1 MNTPSKQ
8 LNTNIMRK
16 SNAVY
21 ILLAVALLSGCMS
34 SDQKK
39 EDARN
44 KTQVALENL
53 NTAQNNENK
62 VAQNA
67 ATEDELKTFKLESE
81 LKIKNNEVSI
91 AKLKLKMNKPG
102 SALDEVYARR
112 IDSLQLKNQN
122 LKTRMGNYEKT
133 HTDWGK
139 FKSDFNRD
147 LNQLGKTINTL
158 TEDHSK

>member
-1 MNTPSKQ
+1 MNRLKAIG
-8 LNTNIMRK
+8 L
-16 SNAVY
+16 
-21 ILLAVALLSGCMS
+21 LLALVLLNSCMS
-34 SDQKK
+34 NDQKK

-44 KTQVALENL
+44 KTQTALENL

-62 VAQNA
+62 VTQKVAS
-67 ATEDELKTFKLESE
+67 EEEFKTFKLESE
-81 LKIKNNEVSI
+81 LKIKNNEVGI

-122 LKTRMGNYEKT
+122 LKTRIGNYEKT

-139 FKSDFNRD
+139 FKSDFNRE
-147 LNQLGKTINTL
+147 LNQLGKTLKSL
-158 TEDHSK
+158 TDEHIK

>member
-1 MNTPSKQ
+1 
-8 LNTNIMRK
+8 MRK
-16 SNAVY
+16 SNVVYTLLTVAV
-21 ILLAVALLSGCMS
+21 LSGCMS

-39 EDARN
+39 EAAEN
-44 KTQVALENL
+44 KTRAAVENL
-53 NTAQNNENK
+53 NEAQINENN
-62 VAQNA
+62 VAQKA
-67 ATEDELKTFKLESE
+67 ATEAELKTFKLESE
-81 LKIKNNEVSI
+81 LIIKKNEVSI
-91 AKLKLKMNKPG
+91 ARLKLKMNKTG

-122 LKTRMGNYEKT
+122 LKTRIGNYEKT

-147 LNQLGKTINTL
+147 LNQLGKTINSL

>member
-1 MNTPSKQ
+1 MKNSKV
-8 LNTNIMRK
+8 IGMF
-16 SNAVY
+16 
-21 ILLAVALLSGCMS
+21 LALALLSSCMS
-34 SDQKK
+34 NDQKK

-44 KTQVALENL
+44 KTQTALENL

-62 VAQNA
+62 VAQKV
-67 ATEDELKTFKLESE
+67 ATEEELKTFKLESE

-91 AKLKLKMNKPG
+91 TKLKLKMNKPG

-122 LKTRMGNYEKT
+122 LKTRMGNYEKI

-147 LNQLGKTINTL
+147 LNQLGKTLNSL
-158 TEDHSK
+158 TDEHIKK

>member
-1 MNTPSKQ
+1 MKNSKV
-8 LNTNIMRK
+8 IGMF
-16 SNAVY
+16 
-21 ILLAVALLSGCMS
+21 LALALLSSCMS
-34 SDQKK
+34 NDQKK

-44 KTQVALENL
+44 KTQTALENL

-62 VAQNA
+62 VAQKV
-67 ATEDELKTFKLESE
+67 ATEEELKTFKLESE

-91 AKLKLKMNKPG
+91 TKLKLKMNKPG

-112 IDSLQLKNQN
+112 IDSLQLKNHN
-122 LKTRMGNYEKT
+122 LKTRMGNYEKI

-147 LNQLGKTINTL
+147 LNQLGKTLNSL
-158 TEDHSK
+158 TDEHIKK

>member
-1 MNTPSKQ
+1 
-8 LNTNIMRK
+8 MRK
-16 SNAVY
+16 SNVFFT
-21 ILLAVALLSGCMS
+21 ILIVALISSCMS

-39 EDARN
+39 ENAQNR
-44 KTQVALENL
+44 TEAAQENL
-53 NTAQNNENK
+53 NAAQSNETL
-62 VAQNA
+62 VAQKA

-91 AKLKLKMNKPG
+91 AQLKLKMNKPG

-112 IDSLQLKNQN
+112 IDSLHIKNQN
-122 LKTRMGNYEKT
+122 LKTRMSDYEKT

-147 LNQLGKTINTL
+147 LNALGKTINNL
-158 TEDHSK
+158 TAHPKI

>member
-1 MNTPSKQ
+1 MENSKV
-8 LNTNIMRK
+8 IGMF
-16 SNAVY
+16 
-21 ILLAVALLSGCMS
+21 LALALLSSCMS
-34 SDQKK
+34 NDQKK

-44 KTQVALENL
+44 KTQTALENL

-62 VAQNA
+62 VTQKVAS
-67 ATEDELKTFKLESE
+67 EEEFKTFKLESE
-81 LKIKNNEVSI
+81 LKIKNNEVGI

-122 LKTRMGNYEKT
+122 LKTRIGNYEKT

-147 LNQLGKTINTL
+147 INQLGKTLKSL
-158 TEDHSK
+158 TDEHIKK

>member
-1 MNTPSKQ
+1 MNRLKAIG
-8 LNTNIMRK
+8 L
-16 SNAVY
+16 
-21 ILLAVALLSGCMS
+21 LLALVLLNSCMS
-34 SDQKK
+34 NDQKK

-44 KTQVALENL
+44 KTQTALENL

-62 VAQNA
+62 VAQKVA
-67 ATEDELKTFKLESE
+67 SEEELKTFKLESE

-102 SALDEVYARR
+102 SALDEVYASR

-122 LKTRMGNYEKT
+122 LKTRIGNYEKT

-147 LNQLGKTINTL
+147 LNELGKTLNNL
-158 TEDHSK
+158 TVGHNK

>member
-1 MNTPSKQ
+1 MKCPKV
-8 LNTNIMRK
+8 LG
-16 SNAVY
+16 
-21 ILLAVALLSGCMS
+21 LLFVLALFSSCMS
-34 SDQKK
+34 NDQKK
-39 EDARN
+39 ENARN
-44 KTQVALENL
+44 KTQTALENL

-62 VAQNA
+62 VAQKVA
-67 ATEDELKTFKLESE
+67 SEEELKTFKLESE

-122 LKTRMGNYEKT
+122 LKSRIGSYEKT

-147 LNQLGKTINTL
+147 LNQLGKTLNSL
-158 TEDHSK
+158 TEEHIKK

>member
-1 MNTPSKQ
+1 
-8 LNTNIMRK
+8 MRK

-21 ILLAVALLSGCMS
+21 MLLAVALLSGCMS

-62 VAQNA
+62 VAQKA

-122 LKTRMGNYEKT
+122 LKTRIGDYEKT

-158 TEDHSK
+158 TDDHSK

>member
-1 MNTPSKQ
+1 MK
-8 LNTNIMRK
+8 NIKDFLMFLGIVLF
-16 SNAVY
+16 S
-21 ILLAVALLSGCMS
+21 IS
-34 SDQKK
+34 SCTSTDQKK

-44 KTQVALENL
+44 KTQVALDNL
-53 NTAQNNENK
+53 NVAQNNENK
-62 VAQNA
+62 VAQKA

-91 AKLKLKMNKPG
+91 AKLKLKMNNKG

-112 IDSLQLKNQN
+112 IDSLEIKNRN
-122 LKTRMGNYEKT
+122 LKTRMSDYEKT

-147 LNQLGKTINTL
+147 LNQLGKTLNSL
-158 TEDHSK
+158 TEEHTK

>member
-1 MNTPSKQ
+1 MN
-8 LNTNIMRK
+8 K
-16 SNAVY
+16 SLVA
-21 ILLAVALLSGCMS
+21 ALLMSAVLSGGCMS

-44 KTQVALENL
+44 RVQTAEENL
-53 NTAQNNENK
+53 DKAQTNETA
-62 VAQNA
+62 VAQKA
-67 ATEDELKTFKLESE
+67 ATADELKTFKLESE
-81 LKIKNNEVSI
+81 LRIKNNEVSI
-91 AKLKLKMNKPG
+91 AELKLKMNKPG

-139 FKSDFNRD
+139 FKSEFNRD
-147 LNQLGKTINTL
+147 LDDLGKSLKSLRIV
-158 TEDHSK
+158 HAK

>member
-1 MNTPSKQ
+1 MF
-8 LNTNIMRK
+8 
-16 SNAVY
+16 
-21 ILLAVALLSGCMS
+21 LALALLSSCMS
-34 SDQKK
+34 NDQKK

-44 KTQVALENL
+44 KTQTALENL

-62 VAQNA
+62 VAQKV
-67 ATEDELKTFKLESE
+67 ATEEELKTFKLESE

-91 AKLKLKMNKPG
+91 TKLKLKMNKPG

-122 LKTRMGNYEKT
+122 LKTRMGNYEKI

-147 LNQLGKTINTL
+147 LNQLGKTLNSL
-158 TEDHSK
+158 TDEHIKK

>member
-1 MNTPSKQ
+1 MKNSKV
-8 LNTNIMRK
+8 IGMF
-16 SNAVY
+16 
-21 ILLAVALLSGCMS
+21 LALALLSSCMS
-34 SDQKK
+34 NDQKK

-44 KTQVALENL
+44 KTQTALENL

-62 VAQNA
+62 VAQKV
-67 ATEDELKTFKLESE
+67 ATEEELKTFKLESE

-91 AKLKLKMNKPG
+91 TKLKLKMNKPG

-122 LKTRMGNYEKT
+122 LKTRIGNYEKT

-147 LNQLGKTINTL
+147 LNQLGKNL
-158 TEDHSK
+158 NSLADEHLKK

>member
-1 MNTPSKQ
+1 MKKIIITLS
-8 LNTNIMRK
+8 
-16 SNAVY
+16 
-21 ILLAVALLSGCMS
+21 AVAMIIVVALFS
-34 SDQKK
+34 SCKSTDQKK
-39 EDARN
+39 EDAQN

-53 NTAQNNENK
+53 NEAQNNENAL
-62 VAQNA
+62 AQKA
-67 ATEDELKTFKLESE
+67 ATEEELKTFRLESD
-81 LKIKNNEVSI
+81 LKIKDNEVSI

-147 LNQLGKTINTL
+147 LDELGKTLKSLRIVRTK
-158 TEDHSK
+158 E

>member
-1 MNTPSKQ
+1 MKSSKVIG
-8 LNTNIMRK
+8 LF
-16 SNAVY
+16 
-21 ILLAVALLSGCMS
+21 LALALLGSCMS
-34 SDQKK
+34 NDQKK

-44 KTQVALENL
+44 KTQTALDNL

-62 VAQNA
+62 LAQKVAS
-67 ATEDELKTFKLESE
+67 EEELKTFKLESD
-81 LKIKNNEVSI
+81 LKIKSNEVSI

-147 LNQLGKTINTL
+147 LNQLGKTLNSL
-158 TEDHSK
+158 TDEHIKK

>member
-1 MNTPSKQ
+1 MNRLKAIG
-8 LNTNIMRK
+8 L
-16 SNAVY
+16 
-21 ILLAVALLSGCMS
+21 LLALVLLNSCMS
-34 SDQKK
+34 NDQKK

-44 KTQVALENL
+44 KTQTALENL

-62 VAQNA
+62 VAQKVA
-67 ATEDELKTFKLESE
+67 SEEELKTFKLESE

-102 SALDEVYARR
+102 SALDEVYASR

-122 LKTRMGNYEKT
+122 LKTRIGNYEKT